1 MYARFM
7 RNATFDI
14 VKMFLGSSQFVFRI
28 YQIPIEHTVYI
39 EVSNDFDIPRLL
51 EAALLP
57 RRQFFRIT
65 NIPMDKS
72 LKLQDLREEITWL

>member
-1 MYARFM
+1 MANFCLTL
-7 RNATFDI
+7 TFWGHI
-14 VKMFLGSSQFVFRI
+14 GSHLSDCYI
-28 YQIPIEHTVYI
+28 YI